1 MNVNNYKVVPK
12 KKYKLKS
19 WVKYFGFFV
28 MGIIVTIITMNL
40 FSKNN
45 GTEKIECS
53 IERKIYIFEKR
64 ELNYDK

>member
-1 MNVNNYKVVPK
+1 MNVNNYKAVPK

-45 GTEKIECS
+45 GIEKIKCS
-53 IERKIYIFEKR
+53 VEQKIYIFEKR

>member
-1 MNVNNYKVVPK
+1 MNVNNYKAVPK

-40 FSKNN
+40 FSKSN
-45 GTEKIECS
+45 GIETVECS
-53 IERKIYIFEKR
+53 VEQKIYIFEKR